1 MLFRSDPSQGITLT
15 SAGNFNGTDK
25 NDTLTGDGGVNQINA
40 MLGADTITGLAGAD
54 VLTGGG
60 GADTFRISAF
70 SESTLAAMD
79 FITDFNVTQ
88 GDKIDVP
95 FTTTSVFNRGVI
107 SATTLQAALQLAFN
121 DKDSATAGS
130 QPLLINEVVV
140 LQWGTSSLNRNTYVA
155 SPDSD
160 SGNFNGD
167 LVIRLPNIT
176 GGTIGVGT
184 FI

>member
-1 MLFRSDPSQGITLT
+1 MLFRSQLSSPTKATFSGGSTAPITATGTIVNDDSPAVDPSQGITLT

-121 DKDSATAGS
+121 DKDSATA
-130 QPLLINEVVV
+130 E
-140 LQWGTSSLNRNTYVA
+140 
-155 SPDSD
+155 
-160 SGNFNGD
+160 
-167 LVIRLPNIT
+167 
-176 GGTIGVGT
+176 IGRAHV
-184 FI
+184 